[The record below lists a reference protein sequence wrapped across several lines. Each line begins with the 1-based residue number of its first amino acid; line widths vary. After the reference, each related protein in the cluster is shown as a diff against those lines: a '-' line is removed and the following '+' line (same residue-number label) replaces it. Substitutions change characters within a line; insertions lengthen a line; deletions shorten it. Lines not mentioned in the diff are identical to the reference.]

1 MVAEVRESLILEG
14 MELIEYYRQ
23 NPVIA
28 AYDLLRIK
36 LAPVQRIV
44 LRDLWFKNFSIF
56 VAGRGCGKTF
66 LLAVVAVLSCMLY
79 PSYRVGLIGPVFR
92 QAKNIFGEVERL
104 YQRSSIFR
112 DCTEKKPTRGSDTCY
127 VRFKGTEA
135 PGSHIE
141 ALPLGTDGSKI
152 RGSRFFTICADEFA
166 QIPESIFNTVIKPM
180 AATTR
185 DPMENVEKIQRQEE
199 LIRRGVLTAD
209 DIDDSSVNKIIM
221 ASSGFYKFNHM
232 WTRMKAY
239 WKMMEAGDEKYCV
252 HQVPYWDMPKGFLD
266 MDNIEEAKAS
276 MSIAEF
282 QTEYEAKMVSDS
294 DGLFKASLLEAC
306 SRSGHTI
313 TITGEPGKQYI
324 LGVDTAKKQDC
335 FAVVVVEFGSPNR
348 IVHVVE
354 KEKMPFPEQAIFIH
368 KLCNKFNVVRIFM
381 DRFGG
386 GESLKDILALGLE
399 GHEPILDL
407 NDKEH
412 LPKQGNRI
420 LELCSPSTTWI
431 QEANFGTKALLERKN
446 YLFPEVPL
454 TTISDQVAISYENV
468 RKMKSQILNIVMTQ
482 NPSGTSLHFDTPT
495 KGGRKDL
502 YSAFILAGWGI
513 NKITAEN
520 EEEQKPIL
528 YQGGVITPR
537 NTANMPVELVSPHT
551 GRPFILPR

>member
-1 MVAEVRESLILEG
+1 MALVRESLVLEG
-14 MELIEYYRQ
+14 MDLIECYRHD
-23 NPVIA
+23 PVLA
-28 AYDLLRIK
+28 AYDLLRIE
-36 LAPVQRIV
+36 LAPIQRIV
-44 LRDLWFKNFSIF
+44 LRDLWSRNFSIF

-66 LLAVVAVLSCMLY
+66 LLAVVAILSCMLY

-104 YQRSSIFR
+104 YQKSSIFR

-127 VRFKGTEA
+127 VRFKGINA
-135 PGSHIE
+135 PGSYIE

-185 DPMENVEKIQRQEE
+185 DPMENVKKVQRQDD
-199 LIRRGVLTAD
+199 LIRRGILTAED
-209 DIDDSSVNKIIM
+209 LVDDSSVNKILM

-239 WKMMEAGDEKYCV
+239 WKKMEEGDDKYCV

-276 MSIAEF
+276 LSIAEF

-294 DGLFKASLLEAC
+294 DGLFKASLLESC

-313 TITGEPGKQYI
+313 ELKGELGRQYI

-335 FAVVVVEFGSPNR
+335 FAVCIVELGNPNR
-348 IVHVVE
+348 IVYAVE
-354 KEKMPFPEQAIFIH
+354 REKMPFPDQALFIY
-368 KLCNKFNVVRIFM
+368 KLCDDFNVVRIFM

-399 GHEPILDL
+399 GNVPILDL

-412 LPKQGNRI
+412 LPKHGRRI
-420 LELCSPSTTWI
+420 LELCTPSPAWI

-454 TTISDQVAISYENV
+454 ATTSDKVAIAYEKIK
-468 RKMKSQILNIVMTQ
+468 KMKSQILSIVMTQ

-495 KGGRKDL
+495 KDGKKDL

-513 NKITAEN
+513 NKMVAEN

-528 YQGGVITPR
+528 YHGGVVEPR
-537 NTANMPVELVSPHT
+537 NVKHYEIVSPIT
-551 GRPFILPR
+551 GRPFIMPR

>member
-1 MVAEVRESLILEG
+1 MAVEIRESLILEG
-14 MELIEYYRQ
+14 MELVEYYR
-23 NPVIA
+23 NDPITA
-28 AYDLLRIK
+28 AYDLLGVK

-66 LLAVVAVLSCMLY
+66 LLSVIAVLSCMLY

-112 DCTEKKPTRGSDTCY
+112 DCTEKRPTRGSDTCY

-166 QIPESIFNTVIKPM
+166 QIPEIIFNTVIKPM

-185 DPMENVEKIQRQEE
+185 DPMENVEKIRRQEE
-199 LIRRGVLTAD
+199 LVRKGILTAED
-209 DIDDSSVNKIIM
+209 VIDDSSVNKILM
-221 ASSGFYKFNHM
+221 ASSGYYKFNHM

-239 WKMMEAGDEKYCV
+239 WKKMDEGDEKYCV
-252 HQVPYWDMPKGFLD
+252 HQIPYWDMPKGFLD

-313 TITGEPGKQYI
+313 QLKGEPGRQYI

-354 KEKMPFPEQAIFIH
+354 KEKMPFPEQALFIH
-368 KLCNKFNVVRIFM
+368 KLCDKFNVIRIFM

-386 GESLKDILALGLE
+386 GEPLKDILALGLE
-399 GHEPILDL
+399 NNEPILDL

-412 LPKQGNRI
+412 DPKAGRRI
-420 LELCSPSTTWI
+420 LELCTPAPTWI

-454 TTISDQVAISYENV
+454 SAISDHFAESYENA
-468 RKMKSQILNIVMTQ
+468 RKLKSQTLSIVMTQ
-482 NPSGTSLHFDTPT
+482 NPGGTTLHFDTPT

-513 NKITAEN
+513 NKVVAEN
-520 EEEQKPIL
+520 EEEEKPIL
-528 YQGGVITPR
+528 FHGGVVTPR
-537 NTANMPVELVSPHT
+537 NMVPEIVSPTT
-551 GRPFILPR
+551 GRPFLLPNK

>member
-1 MVAEVRESLILEG
+1 LAVEIRESLILEG
-14 MELIEYYRQ
+14 MDLVEYYRSD
-23 NPVIA
+23 PITA
-28 AYDLLRIK
+28 AYDLLGIK

-66 LLAVVAVLSCMLY
+66 LLAVIAVLSCMLY

-166 QIPESIFNTVIKPM
+166 QIPDTIFNTVIKPM

-185 DPMENVEKIQRQEE
+185 DPMENVEKIRRQEE
-199 LIRRGVLTAD
+199 LVRKGILTAED
-209 DIDDSSVNKIIM
+209 VIDDSSVNKILM
-221 ASSGFYKFNHM
+221 ASSGYYKFNHM

-239 WKMMEAGDEKYCV
+239 WKKMDEGDEKYCV
-252 HQVPYWDMPKGFLD
+252 HQIPYWDMPKGFLD

-313 TITGEPGKQYI
+313 QLKGEPGRQYI

-354 KEKMPFPEQAIFIH
+354 KEKMPFPEQALFIH
-368 KLCNKFNVVRIFM
+368 KLCDKFNVVRIFM

-386 GESLKDILALGLE
+386 GEPLKDILALGLE
-399 GHEPILDL
+399 NNEPILDL

-412 LPKQGNRI
+412 DPKAGRRI
-420 LELCSPSTTWI
+420 LELCTPAPTWI

-454 TTISDQVAISYENV
+454 SAISDQFAISYENV
-468 RKMKSQILNIVMTQ
+468 RKLKSQTLSIVMTQ
-482 NPSGTSLHFDTPT
+482 NPGGTTLHFDTPT

-513 NKITAEN
+513 NKVVAEN
-520 EEEQKPIL
+520 EEEDKPIL
-528 YQGGVITPR
+528 FHGGVVTPR
-537 NTANMPVELVSPHT
+537 NMVHEIVSPTT
-551 GRPFILPR
+551 GRPFLLPNKF